1 MVTSPTLRTL
11 HRRYGRSSREQ
22 KEGQFAPDLDTDS
35 LSYAIWCL
43 NWGFNANAMARNLSK
58 EDVPRRFDYASVYS
72 SRESGREDSLF
83 SRALSTLCAN
93 G

>member
-1 MVTSPTLRTL
+1 MSMVTSPTLRTL
-11 HRRYGRSSREQ
+11 HRRYGRSSRGQ

-58 EDVPRRFDYASVYS
+58 EDAPRRFDY
-72 SRESGREDSLF
+72 GFGIFLKGI
-83 SRALSTLCAN
+83 RA
-93 G
+93 